1 MTEPRHG
8 RFYAQEL
15 VLDLN
20 ANVPEQI
27 QEALDANEAQ
37 DWHLVGVFPVP
48 GEGGVMMLLWDTA
61 RAGFGRTTG

>member
-8 RFYAQEL
+8 RFYVQKL

-27 QEALDANEAQ
+27 QEALDANEDQ
-37 DWHLVGVFPVP
+37 DWHLS
-48 GEGGVMMLLWDTA
+48 LIHI
-61 RAGFGRTTG
+61 

>member
-15 VLDLN
+15 VLDPN
-20 ANVPEQI
+20 ANAREQI
-27 QEALDANEAQ
+27 QEALDANEDQ
-37 DWHLVGVFPVP
+37 DWNLVGVFSVP
-48 GEGGVMMLLWDTA
+48 EEGGVMLFWDTA

>member
-20 ANVPEQI
+20 ANVREQI
-27 QEALDANEAQ
+27 QEALDANEDQ
-37 DWHLVGVFPVP
+37 DWHLVGVFSVP
-48 GEGGVMMLLWDTA
+48 EEGGVMLFWDTA

>member
-8 RFYAQEL
+8 RFYVQEL

-20 ANVPEQI
+20 ANVQEQI

-37 DWHLVGVFPVP
+37 DWHLVGVWSVP
-48 GEGGVMMLLWDTA
+48 GEGARRGRRDALLGH
-61 RAGFGRTTG
+61 R

>member
-1 MTEPRHG
+1 MTEPPHG

-27 QEALDANEAQ
+27 QEALDANEDQ
-37 DWHLVGVFPVP
+37 DWHLVGVWGVP
-48 GEGGVMMLLWDTA
+48 GEGGVMLFWDTA